1 VCDSHHRYREVER
14 IFSCFRVSKSYMKD
28 KAAAGDVIDAA
39 VKAKIDVAIDL
50 TMTLY
55 MAFSSMCTCVEPN
68 E

>member
-1 VCDSHHRYREVER
+1 
-14 IFSCFRVSKSYMKD
+14 MKD